1 MKRMR
6 IGRKER
12 GFNSSRRS
20 AQHGFG
26 PLRRSAQQGF
36 TLSRR
41 SAQQGFT
48 LMEMLVVLVVIGL
61 IAAVAIPQ
69 VMKLLEG
76 AKHKAAR
83 IQLETLSQSLVY
95 YQLDIGGYPT
105 TDQGLKALWQ
115 SPGGNEAWNGPYVRQ
130 ERQLL
135 DPWGRPFIYRSPGQ
149 SGDFDLISLGGD
161 GKEGGSGDDA
171 DLSAIK

>member
-1 MKRMR
+1 MKASGARR
-6 IGRKER
+6 LRAR
-12 GFNSSRRS
+12 NGFTASRRS
-20 AQHGFG
+20 AEHGFAS
-26 PLRRSAQQGF
+26 LRRSAEH
-36 TLSRR
+36 
-41 SAQQGFT
+41 GFT

-69 VMKLLEG
+69 VMRMLES

-83 IQLETLSQSLVY
+83 IQLETLSQSLNF
-95 YQLDIGGYPT
+95 YQLDVGGYPT
-105 TDQGLKALWQ
+105 SAQGLNALWQ
-115 SPGGNEAWNGPYVRQ
+115 APGQNDAWNGPYVRQ

-149 SGDFDLISLGGD
+149 KGPFDLVSLGAD

-171 DLSAIK
+171 DLTAIR